1 MPDKSKFE
9 REIDEIL
16 EKSEEE
22 DTAPVDESRSSGKH
36 RTFEPFSPNV
46 PKRKLP
52 RRSASIKINPGN
64 VIVVG
69 VILFAIA
76 AFSPVAKI
84 PIAVVGLLLVIV
96 GYALWF
102 RKGSPASRG
111 FGSGGGIFNRG
122 KSAGKTQDNEP
133 QVKDL
138 HGLWVEELPSPPPT
152 PPAVC
157 KLLPLHSPHSTHSP
171 AHSGDPGDP
180 GDKK

>member
-133 QVKDL
+133 QVKYWR
-138 HGLWVEELPSPPPT
+138 GRRIEERAAPPAT
-152 PPAVC
+152 PPERG
-157 KLLPLHSPHSTHSP
+157 KIIDFGSPSEP
-171 AHSGDPGDP
+171 DDPDHSGDPGDP